1 MPQTDRTPAEPNR
14 QIVHTPRKKADVV
27 CTVCMQST
35 CASTTNDLTPCPY
48 ATRLAAF
55 AAVARDTAVNDG
67 CPADADADAYANPA
81 PTPPATIATREWSA
95 TPPSRRG
102 LVFPAL
108 LRMPDR
114 FGRGGEGADQ
124 GFVTYLERER
134 SAHVRT
140 SCPVSLFAL
149 AQLNPLSSRDG
160 VRPALRGSS
169 RCKRRGARRS
179 LLLVRARE
187 SCRPGSTPS
196 YSDTVLRTP
205 RPRGGEDIKTAP
217 GAEPRH

>member
-1 MPQTDRTPAEPNR
+1 MPLRYSPRGLCRRRWGHGR
-14 QIVHTPRKKADVV
+14 QRRMPCRRRRIRK
-27 CTVCMQST
+27 
-35 CASTTNDLTPCPY
+35 PCPD
-48 ATRLAAF
+48 APGDDSN
-55 AAVARDTAVNDG
+55 ARVV
-67 CPADADADAYANPA
+67 
-81 PTPPATIATREWSA
+81 SH
-95 TPPSRRG
+95 PPSRRG

-160 VRPALRGSS
+160 VRPGLRGSS
-169 RCKRRGARRS
+169 RCKRREARRS

-187 SCRPGSTPS
+187 SCRSGSTPS